1 MTVMPGVKIWIGLL
15 IFLFVGVFSATPA
28 RAVEDNGFSIQ
39 VTPSPLV
46 ATVKPGQQTNLELKI
61 YNSGTAA
68 VDLKIQAR
76 NFDVNTKSGQIEIDD
91 TSDARIAEWVSFRAN
106 QFTVQPGQ
114 WYTQTIRIDL
124 PKNAGHS
131 YHFAVVISQESLPNQ
146 SESNRLIKG
155 SVAVFTLLNVDRP
168 GAVRKLEAVEL
179 QVDKQVYEYLPA
191 TISVSFRNTGNTILQ
206 PYGNI
211 FIQRSHDSSKTLAT
225 LPVNENK
232 GYILPGSV
240 RELTT
245 TWSDGFP
252 RITTDSDGKVHEEWD
267 WSRIGKFRFGY
278 YTVKLVGVYNDG
290 QRDVPLESEVSFWV
304 IPWKIIGAALIIL
317 LFVGVGVWSLLQKIL
332 RPLIHR
338 MRRKKQTKK

>member
-1 MTVMPGVKIWIGLL
+1 MNISVTKICLL
-15 IFLFVGVFSATPA
+15 LFGALMASMLTSLPVYADD
-28 RAVEDNGFSIQ
+28 DNGFSIQ

-46 ATVKPGQQTNLELKI
+46 ATVKPGQQTNLDLKI
-61 YNSGTAA
+61 YNSGVAP

-76 NFDVNTKSGQIEIDD
+76 NFDVSAKTGKVEIDD
-91 TSDARIAEWVSFRAN
+91 TAEANVKDWVRFRTPH
-106 QFTVQPGQ
+106 FTLQPGQ
-114 WYTQTIRIDL
+114 WFTQTVTIDL
-124 PKNAGHS
+124 PKDAGHS
-131 YHFAVVISQESLPNQ
+131 YHFAVVVSQEGLPTQ
-146 SESNRLIKG
+146 VEGSRLLKG

-168 GAVRKLEAVEL
+168 GAVRKLDAVEL

-211 FIQRSHDSSKTLAT
+211 FIQRSSKDSKAIAT

-240 RELTT
+240 RELST

-252 RITTDSDGKVHEEWD
+252 RIVTDSDGTTHEEWD
-267 WSRIGKFRFGY
+267 WSRIAKFRFGQ

-290 QRDVPLESEVSFWV
+290 QRDIPLESEVSFWV
-304 IPWKIIGAALIIL
+304 IPWKILGLMLIIII
-317 LFVGVGVWSLLQKIL
+317 FVVIGIWSLLHKIVHPFVE
-332 RPLIHR
+332 RIR
-338 MRRKKQTKK
+338 TKRT

>member
-1 MTVMPGVKIWIGLL
+1 MTVTTVVKIWIAALAFL
-15 IFLFVGVFSATPA
+15 IAGVLCTVPA
-28 RAVEDNGFSIQ
+28 YAIEDNGFSIQ

-46 ATVKPGQQTNLELKI
+46 ATVKPGQQTNLELKV
-61 YNSGTAA
+61 YNSGTSA

-76 NFDVNTKSGQIEIDD
+76 NFDVNTKTGQVEIDD
-91 TSDARIAEWVSFRAN
+91 STDAHVSEWISFRAN
-106 QFTVQPGQ
+106 EFTVQPGQ
-114 WYTQTIRIDL
+114 WYTQSIRIDL

-131 YHFAVVISQESLPNQ
+131 YHFAVVVSQESLPSQ
-146 SESNRLIKG
+146 SENNRLIKG

-168 GAVRKLEAVEL
+168 GAIRKLEAVEL

-191 TISVSFRNTGNTILQ
+191 TVSVSFRNTGNTIIQ

-211 FIQRSHDSSKTLAT
+211 FIQRSHDSTKTLAT

-252 RITTDSDGKVHEEWD
+252 RITTDSDGKTHEEWD
-267 WSRIGKFRFGY
+267 WSQIGKFRFGY

-290 QRDVPLESEVSFWV
+290 ERDVPLESEVSFWV
-304 IPWKIIGAALIIL
+304 IPWKILGVALIVL
-317 LFVGVGVWSLLQKIL
+317 LFVAIGVWSLLQKLLQPLLQRL
-332 RPLIHR
+332 RR
-338 MRRKKQTKK
+338 QKQSK

>member
-1 MTVMPGVKIWIGLL
+1 MNVSGLRVFAVLLGVLL
-15 IFLFVGVFSATPA
+15 ASLVFPPSPA
-28 RAVEDNGFSIQ
+28 YADDDNGFSIQ

-46 ATVKPGQQTNLELKI
+46 ATVKPGQQTNLDLKI
-61 YNSGTAA
+61 YNSGSAA

-76 NFDVNTKSGQIEIDD
+76 NFDVNAKTGKVEIDD
-91 TSDARIAEWVSFRAN
+91 TSEARVKDWVSFRAP

-114 WYTQTIRIDL
+114 WYTQTVRIDM
-124 PKNAGHS
+124 PKDAGYS
-131 YHFAVVISQESLPNQ
+131 YHFAVVISQESIPDQ
-146 SESNRLIKG
+146 AEKGRLLKG

-168 GAVRKLEAVEL
+168 GAVRKLDAVEL

-211 FIQRSHDSSKTLAT
+211 FVQRSPNDTKSIAT
-225 LPVNENK
+225 LPVNENR

-240 RELTT
+240 RELST

-252 RITTDSDGKVHEEWD
+252 RIVKDSDGNAREEWD
-267 WSRIGKFRFGY
+267 WSRIGKFRFGL

-290 QRDVPLESEVSFWV
+290 QRDIPLESEVSFWV
-304 IPWKIIGAALIIL
+304 IPWKILAVLLIIVI
-317 LFVGVGVWSLLQKIL
+317 FVMIGVWSLLHKVL
-332 RPLIHR
+332 NPLIKR
-338 MRRKKQTKK
+338 VRKTRQ